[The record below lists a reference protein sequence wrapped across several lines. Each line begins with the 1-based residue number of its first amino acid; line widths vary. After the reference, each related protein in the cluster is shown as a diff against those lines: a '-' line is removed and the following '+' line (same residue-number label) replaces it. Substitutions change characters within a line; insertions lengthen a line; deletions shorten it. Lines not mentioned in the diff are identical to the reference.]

1 MVFARKITP
10 SLTSLVKQLD
20 KAAVLNKGCRMGSF
34 VVFLSDKENLADRLK
49 DFAKKEDLKK
59 MVLTIDNPAGPGDY
73 DIAKDAEVTV
83 VLYVDKTVKVNHAYK
98 PGEFTEQAIPT
109 IIRDLNKILPDKKN
123 G

>member
-1 MVFARKITP
+1 MGRKSAQNADAEGALDP
-10 SLTSLVKQLD
+10 LLVPIRQ
-20 KAAVLNKGCRMGSF
+20 AF
-34 VVFLSDKENLADRLK
+34 
-49 DFAKKEDLKK
+49 
-59 MVLTIDNPAGPGDY
+59 
-73 DIAKDAEVTV
+73 AKDAEVTV